1 MQLDVWLKR
10 IWLLIGCLVL
20 FIALA
25 GAVIFVLQL
34 FTGHNYGG
42 PLVGANAHPQ
52 GPDSLVMQD
61 LTFDFPQ
68 PLGRT
73 GWLNIGVYV
82 RDLSSPTPE
91 TASHLSKYSEVYSR
105 RQGMVNILF
114 LKRDGS
120 EAHPLLESRALIKT
134 TDIPNESDSLQRF
147 NLYDISFRDS
157 DRNGRITPK
166 DSSQLFI
173 SDLNGDRLAPLIDNS
188 HVLVTY
194 EKSRDR
200 KLIYL
205 LLKER
210 VNLPEVKPE
219 NWPERLYVFDVGSRS
234 MSSLPKDGQVL
245 ERMRRT
251 LLNN

>member
-20 FIALA
+20 FIALV
-25 GAVIFVLQL
+25 GAVIFARQL
-34 FTGHNYGG
+34 FTGHDYGG

-114 LKRDGS
+114 LKGMAQKHIRYWNPERS
-120 EAHPLLESRALIKT
+120 SRPLTSQTNPIHSKDSTSTIFRFG
-134 TDIPNESDSLQRF
+134 IPIAMAGLLQR
-147 NLYDISFRDS
+147 I
-157 DRNGRITPK
+157 
-166 DSSQLFI
+166 
-173 SDLNGDRLAPLIDNS
+173 APNC
-188 HVLVTY
+188 
-194 EKSRDR
+194 
-200 KLIYL
+200 
-205 LLKER
+205 
-210 VNLPEVKPE
+210 
-219 NWPERLYVFDVGSRS
+219 
-234 MSSLPKDGQVL
+234 SSLTSMGTV
-245 ERMRRT
+245 
-251 LLNN
+251 